1 MKPLQVIGMTTKRLL
16 LIHKN
21 PTTGEVIQACVIDL
35 VGGKVE
41 VARSTLEGL
50 RQASFYQADAI
61 ILEVSVGEIDGFV
74 FIKQLKS
81 QP

>member
-1 MKPLQVIGMTTKRLL
+1 MKPLQVIGMTTKRVL

-21 PTTGEVIQACVIDL
+21 PTIGEIIQACLINL

-50 RQASFYQADAI
+50 RQGISYPPDAI
-61 ILEVSVGEIDGFV
+61 ILDSDR
-74 FIKQLKS
+74 QS
-81 QP
+81 SPANYACR

>member
-1 MKPLQVIGMTTKRLL
+1 MTTKRLL

-21 PTTGEVIQACVIDL
+21 QTIGEIIQACLIDL

-50 RQASFYQADAI
+50 RQGISYQPDAI
-61 ILEVSVGEIDGFV
+61 FWIAIVNPLQPTMLALEIAKVLGWD
-74 FIKQLKS
+74 LN
-81 QP
+81 